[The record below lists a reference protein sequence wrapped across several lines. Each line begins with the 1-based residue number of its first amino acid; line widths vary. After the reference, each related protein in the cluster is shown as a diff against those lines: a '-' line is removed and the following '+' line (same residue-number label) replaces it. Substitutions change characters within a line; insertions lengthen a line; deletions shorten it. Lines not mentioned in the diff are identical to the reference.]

1 MIDNY
6 REVIIND
13 ITEKILHMRHCVC
26 SRKIFTREYIIDA
39 MYFLYIYEQNR
50 IGSFFRIKNVHYPE

>member
-39 MYFLYIYEQNR
+39 MYFLYIRTKQNWF
-50 IGSFFRIKNVHYPE
+50 IFSY